1 MAHMSTNPDISKR
14 KVVSRDK
21 LLALQV
27 AIEDFAVLL
36 HSLDICGKLVIIQG
50 MFSKDLADG

>member
-1 MAHMSTNPDISKR
+1 MSTNPDISKR
-14 KVVSRDK
+14 KVVSRYK

-36 HSLDICGKLVIIQG
+36 HSLDICGKLFIIQG